1 MRDGPL
7 DMRMDPT
14 SGQSAA
20 EWLAEAEVDDIAWVL
35 KEFGEVVCFAKRIA
49 VVLLSTVKTQKKSH

>member
-1 MRDGPL
+1 MKDGPL

-20 EWLAEAEVDDIAWVL
+20 EWLACADVDDIAWVL
-35 KEFGEVVCFAKRIA
+35 KTFGEERFAKK
-49 VVLLSTVKTQKKSH
+49 VLAPSCTIG